1 MEVKV
6 HIYNIYF
13 KNYVCIYNI
22 HIFKEY
28 IVCICIYTHTVFIGD
43 LAINLKCIFSS
54 SVVDFYISLIFHL
67 ECDQIKIV
75 FVLKT

>member
-28 IVCICIYTHTVFIGD
+28 IVYICIYTHTVFIGD
-43 LAINLKCIFSS
+43 LAINNLK
-54 SVVDFYISLIFHL
+54 
-67 ECDQIKIV
+67 
-75 FVLKT
+75 